1 VASASEPVASASLPV
16 ASASLPVASAS
27 LPVASASLPVLLS
40 NVEEITNLVKAREVY
55 ESSQSNDDEKYHVE
69 EAPKELDVSLIEPV
83 VEIHSGAIPEPS
95 QFSVFN
101 TSPDI
106 SADVRRCLNKLLE
119 PRISSVSGQ
128 EEKRD
133 EL

>member
-1 VASASEPVASASLPV
+1 M
-16 ASASLPVASAS
+16 
-27 LPVASASLPVLLS
+27 LLS
-40 NVEEITNLVKAREVY
+40 NVSEIKKLVEAREAHD
-55 ESSQSNDDEKYHVE
+55 SQLNEEKYNDE
-69 EAPKELDVSLIEPV
+69 EALEERPEERDVSLIEPV
-83 VEIHSGAIPEPS
+83 VEIQSGAIPEPS

-119 PRISSVSGQ
+119 PSRRSAVSQ

-133 EL
+133 E